1 MALNLK
7 GLLSRKKKARA
18 AEEGR
23 DEPFFTGSTL
33 GPGLGPDGDDDDA
46 GGETGAAP
54 ARDFDDLLDDDAW
67 GGDEDDDGDERPAR
81 RGGGGKR
88 IAVFAAIGIGA
99 AALAGGGAWWVMTSG
114 LLDGDHAAEM
124 EQHAEAAPADGAPAD
139 EGGSGDAPAAA
150 AAAQPQD
157 SGARVS
163 LPMPPAPGLGGGPQA
178 TTATADAQLD
188 PTAATD
194 RSVSRRPWLAEGGD
208 AAATPAAPAEAPK
221 PTEPAQAAAAPAE
234 APKPAEAAKAAE
246 PAKPAEAAQQQPQQQ
261 PAAPQTAAVTTP
273 PADPAA
279 PAPAAQAPAA
289 PALEEVDKP
298 DPRTA
303 TAPPPS
309 FDGLPNPTGKPE
321 PLKAAPVSD
330 LVRNT
335 PAGPLPIAAPDGR
348 KAWTT
353 YAKPFQA
360 PAGTPRVAIV
370 VADLGLLPAATD
382 AAIAKLPAGVTLA
395 FSPYGFDLAPAMQ
408 RAREAGHE
416 VMLSLPMEDRGFPA
430 HDPGP
435 LGLNSLLP
443 TNDNLIRLNT
453 ILTKGTGYVGLL
465 GRGGKTFTAKPELM
479 KPVLDTVARS
489 GLLYVQPAGGV
500 QLASY
505 GQTQAPVVAADFA
518 LDERPFRSAIEA
530 RLKALETIA
539 RERGSAL
546 AVIEPTPLA
555 FDAVTKWLADA
566 QTRGIAL
573 APVSAVVR
581 P

>member
-46 GGETGAAP
+46 GGATGAAP

-67 GGDEDDDGDERPAR
+67 GGSDDDGDDGDDRPAR
-81 RGGGGKR
+81 GGGRKR
-88 IAVFAAIGIGA
+88 IALFAAIGLGA
-99 AALAGGGAWWVMTSG
+99 AAVAGGGAWWVMTSG
-114 LLDGDHAAEM
+114 LLDGDHGAEG
-124 EQHAEAAPADGAPAD
+124 EQHAEATTGGALPAT
-139 EGGSGDAPAAA
+139 DAPASAA
-150 AAAQPQD
+150 DPAAQPQD

-163 LPMPPAPGLGGGPQA
+163 LPMPPAPGLGGGTQ
-178 TTATADAQLD
+178 TAAGVQID

-194 RSVSRRPWLAEGGD
+194 RSVARRPWLAEGGD
-208 AAATPAAPAEAPK
+208 AAATAAAPAEAPK
-221 PTEPAQAAAAPAE
+221 PTEPAQAAAAPAG
-234 APKPAEAAKAAE
+234 APKPAEAAKPAE
-246 PAKPAEAAQQQPQQQ
+246 PAKPAEAAKPAETPAQPQQ
-261 PAAPQTAAVTTP
+261 PVAAQTAVVTTP

-279 PAPAAQAPAA
+279 PAPAAPAPAV

-303 TAPPPS
+303 SAPPPS
-309 FDGLPNPTGKPE
+309 FDALPAPTGKPE

-395 FSPYGFDLAPAMQ
+395 FSPYGFDVAPAMQ